1 MLPADRSQ
9 WHLAFSVLSQEIL
22 CSVTKRGRG
31 VGLSPH
37 SPFQISSRNA
47 TVATVTPRLLE
58 LSAPALRACSAD
70 GAAGRRPA
78 VREATRRRS
87 YRPLRK
93 KQQSQSRREC
103 VDEPCRVLPCIPR
116 GAPQFPSVPSPL
128 LQTGF
133 SGADTHLGVRL
144 GAMNPAGGKGH
155 AALREGPGAD
165 RAFSPAPA
173 RSFWVLDVQESNVAQ
188 DAVPGVRKLL
198 RRRGS

>member
-78 VREATRRRS
+78 VREAAHPTPFLQATQEKTTKPKPAGVRGRALQGAAVHSPGSPTIPQCPQSALTNGVLRSGHSFGGAAGGHEPRRR
-87 YRPLRK
+87 
-93 KQQSQSRREC
+93 EGA
-103 VDEPCRVLPCIPR
+103 R
-116 GAPQFPSVPSPL
+116 GL
-128 LQTGF
+128 
-133 SGADTHLGVRL
+133 
-144 GAMNPAGGKGH
+144 AGGT
-155 AALREGPGAD
+155 
-165 RAFSPAPA
+165 
-173 RSFWVLDVQESNVAQ
+173 
-188 DAVPGVRKLL
+188 
-198 RRRGS
+198 RG